1 MDEDRERSTD
11 GLSDAG
17 NGIADGAA
25 TGKDIYDKVK
35 GLGAE
40 KSAPNLSGIHTGAE
54 GAAASASSGAGATAG
69 ASSASAAAAGASGAA
84 ATSTGAAAGTA
95 AGATAGTAVAGPV
108 GTAVGAAVGLFIKPI
123 VKMLFALLIMG
134 LILISVFKSLPGVI
148 FRDAEDL
155 LSKEAMIEQYN
166 EVVDPIIKKYRDE
179 ILVELRLK
187 MAQDAIIT
195 ANALA
200 AGYDSHTLYTNI
212 VPTDA
217 EMIAQLRT
225 YASMIISMY
234 EIRTQDWWISP
245 IWLADF
251 LRWID
256 LLFVDFVTIETDI
269 ETVVTV
275 TETSDDPDTEEDES
289 NTIRHIDIYITY
301 TMKDKGIPHFQ
312 RIYGLDD
319 KQMEDARYM
328 ADNLAELVGGVGSS
342 GELGGNEMEDGVIT
356 GGNTHNM
363 IKELLTDR
371 TDSFFGGSPQN
382 PLSSHNGITSVYGY
396 RDYPPDPYHTG
407 IDFSAGKD
415 TPIMATMNGE
425 VLYIGN
431 NPNGFGKHIV
441 LYHGGGITT
450 MYAHMNR
457 YGAVKTG
464 QKVSAGD
471 VIGYVGTTGL
481 STGNHLH
488 YEYQING
495 TPHDPNQYHG
505 FY

>member
-1 MDEDRERSTD
+1 MDEAKERSSD
-11 GLSDAG
+11 GLSDAS
-17 NGIADGAA
+17 NGIADGVA
-25 TGKDIYDKVK
+25 TGKDIYDKMK
-35 GLGAE
+35 GMGAE

-54 GAAASASSGAGATAG
+54 GAATSASTGATTG
-69 ASSASAAAAGASGAA
+69 ASSASTAAVGASSA
-84 ATSTGAAAGTA
+84 ATTAGAAAGTA

-108 GTAVGAAVGLFIKPI
+108 GTAVGAAAGLLVKPAA
-123 VKMLFALLIMG
+123 KALFALLIMG

-155 LSKEAMIEQYN
+155 LSEEAMIEQYN

-179 ILVELRLK
+179 ILVELRFK
-187 MAQDAIIT
+187 MLQDAIIT

-212 VPTDA
+212 VPTDE
-217 EMIAQLRT
+217 EMIAQLHT
-225 YASMIISMY
+225 YANMIISMY

-289 NTIRHIDIYITY
+289 DTIRHIDIYITY

-312 RIYGLDD
+312 AIYGLDE
-319 KQMEDARYM
+319 KQMADARYM

-342 GELGGNEMEDGVIT
+342 GELGGNEIEDGVIT

-363 IKELLTDR
+363 IKKLLTGK
-371 TDSFFGGSPQN
+371 TDSFFGGNPQD
-382 PLSSHNGITSVYGY
+382 PLSSHSGITSVYCY

-415 TPIMATMNGE
+415 TPIMATMNGK

-450 MYAHMNR
+450 MYAHMNK
-457 YGAVKTG
+457 YGAVQVG
-464 QKVSAGD
+464 QKVSAGE
-471 VIGYVGTTGL
+471 VIGYVGRTGL

-488 YEYQING
+488 YEYQIGG
-495 TPHDPNQYHG
+495 TPHDPNKYHA